1 MRKVLDHIED
11 GFCIGPDGWV
21 PPEHFDTIMGLQK
34 DCFNEL
40 VRIVRETE
48 DEGPDEPLKNEEDV
62 RAIWPWDV

>member
-1 MRKVLDHIED
+1 MLGHLEETFR
-11 GFCIGPDGWV
+11 IGPDGWV
-21 PPEHFDTIMGLQK
+21 APEHYEIIMKFQK

-40 VRIVRETE
+40 LRIVRETE